1 MLRSV
6 ERLVWVKL
14 TQMVLHPFSM
24 EEWNER
30 LFGEGNVFP
39 SSEIKLEKVH
49 SSRS

>member
-14 TQMVLHPFSM
+14 TVFHPFSM